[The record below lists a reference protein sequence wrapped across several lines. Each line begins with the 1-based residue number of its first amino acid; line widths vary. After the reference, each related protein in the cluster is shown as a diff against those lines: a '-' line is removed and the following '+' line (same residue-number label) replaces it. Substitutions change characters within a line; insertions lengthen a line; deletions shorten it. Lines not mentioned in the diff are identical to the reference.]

1 MFIYDRS
8 KDPHASLDTNP
19 PLRSAETEAHQR
31 EASGPG
37 LYPQGQVTR
46 LIMETAARDQEEE
59 AGDRRVTSVRDLS
72 LSCSVTS
79 GNHTVGSADRTCFS
93 FIILCSQ
100 SGTKGGFSLSIHI
113 LS

>member
-37 LYPQGQVTR
+37 LYPRAQVTR
-46 LIMETAARDQEEE
+46 LIMDTAARDQEEE
-59 AGDRRVTSVRDLS
+59 AASLTPADMARLRDDATRRLSEWEREEGGAALPAAATPVRAPAA
-72 LSCSVTS
+72 CAYCEE
-79 GNHTVGSADRTCFS
+79 SAA
-93 FIILCSQ
+93 
-100 SGTKGGFSLSIHI
+100 
-113 LS
+113 

>member
-37 LYPQGQVTR
+37 LYPRGQVTR
-46 LIMETAARDQEEE
+46 LIMDTAARDQEEE
-59 AGDRRVTSVRDLS
+59 AGDRRTPVDLQDIVEKLNNAIRDAKSNMNRMEPDLDLS
-72 LSCSVTS
+72 PVHKKSSE
-79 GNHTVGSADRTCFS
+79 
-93 FIILCSQ
+93 
-100 SGTKGGFSLSIHI
+100 
-113 LS
+113 

>member
-37 LYPQGQVTR
+37 LYPRGQVTR
-46 LIMETAARDQEEE
+46 LIMDTAARDQEEE
-59 AGDRRVTSVRDLS
+59 AGDRRTPVDLQDIVEK
-72 LSCSVTS
+72 LNAALV
-79 GNHTVGSADRTCFS
+79 
-93 FIILCSQ
+93 LCRKKNNLQLEDSHDQ
-100 SGTKGGFSLSIHI
+100 EDFYNKN
-113 LS
+113 